1 MAPGIDEEQLA
12 QEPAALAV
20 EQHVEQDEQEDW
32 EYEYSTTETEARG
45 FSDVPGVLIADLISD
60 VLFDRRAIL
69 PRVQRPTTTSC
80 AS

>member
-1 MAPGIDEEQLA
+1 MASGMDEERLA

-45 FSDVPGVLIADLISD
+45 FLG
-60 VLFDRRAIL
+60 
-69 PRVQRPTTTSC
+69 
-80 AS
+80 